1 MSKKINQTDV
11 IKIRVDSDMK
21 TELEKIVESEQRTLA
36 GQIRLALSE
45 WLKTK
50 SARPVHGAAAK
61 H

>member
-1 MSKKINQTDV
+1 MKTEV
-11 IKIRVDSDMK
+11 IKIRIESDK
-21 TELEKIVESEQRTLA
+21 KAELEQIAEAEQRTLA

-50 SARPVHGAAAK
+50 IARPGRGSAAK